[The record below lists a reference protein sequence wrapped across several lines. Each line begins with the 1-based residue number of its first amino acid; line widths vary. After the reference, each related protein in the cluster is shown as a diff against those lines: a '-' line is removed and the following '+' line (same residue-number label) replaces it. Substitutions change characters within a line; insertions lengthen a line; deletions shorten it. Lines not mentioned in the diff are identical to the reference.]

1 MSAVSLQNTNKIPSP
16 ASPVLS
22 PTRSVF
28 SETGETTLFERS
40 AAALDETIQLMTQF
54 RSLLT
59 VFANA
64 NHKKNPV
71 DLSHRALELS
81 NLLFAAHDT
90 VGWGSTDY
98 IRRTLRY
105 LYRTRKFTFNSLCT
119 TRHLFNTLLK
129 LGEVQ
134 EAKLALLEY
143 LELVGVPHV
152 LDKDKSAPKSAEQQQ
167 QSMDSSDDEDEDTYL
182 ENIAETIQNRLDYI
196 VHQSLSS
203 TNNNLLFWEKKLKLL
218 QGIQDQE
225 EEEIYSSDDNDQP
238 PVPMPMP
245 QKKPPTGSYESD
257 MEFDVVKI
265 IIAASQQLYGQHYK
279 QGQEASALSDI
290 AVALMEESEHLK
302 KKKASQWRLLMV
314 QSRRVKGASY
324 GLYAAQCKFIYTF
337 KHKLF
342 LRFICLL
349 KAMMKRKDRHS
360 WLNRLH
366 LLKELLN

>member
-40 AAALDETIQLMTQF
+40 AAALDETIQLVTQF

-98 IRRTLRY
+98 TRRTLRY

-152 LDKDKSAPKSAEQQQ
+152 LDKDKSVPKSAEQQQ

-182 ENIAETIQNRLDYI
+182 ENIAEIIQNRLDYI

-225 EEEIYSSDDNDQP
+225 EEEIYSSDDNDQL

-324 GLYAAQCKFIYTF
+324 GLYAAQCKFIYTL

-366 LLKELLN
+366 LLKELPN

>member
-1 MSAVSLQNTNKIPSP
+1 
-16 ASPVLS
+16 
-22 PTRSVF
+22 
-28 SETGETTLFERS
+28 
-40 AAALDETIQLMTQF
+40 MTQF
-54 RSLLT
+54 RGLFT

-64 NHKKNPV
+64 SYKKNPV
-71 DLSHRALELS
+71 DLGHRALELS

-119 TRHLFNTLLK
+119 TRHIFNTLLK

-134 EAKLALLEY
+134 EAKIALLEY
-143 LELVGVPHV
+143 LELVGVPHL
-152 LDKDKSAPKSAEQQQ
+152 LDKDKSAATLAERQQQHQQQQ

-182 ENIAETIQNRLDYI
+182 ENSAEMIQNRLDYV

-225 EEEIYSSDDNDQP
+225 EEVMYTSDDNDQP
-238 PVPMPMP
+238 PVSTPMP
-245 QKKPPTGSYESD
+245 QKKPPTGSYEND
-257 MEFDVVKI
+257 MEFDVVKV

-279 QGQEASALSDI
+279 QGREASVLSDI

-302 KKKASQWRLLMV
+302 KKKAGQWRLLMV
-314 QSRRVKGASY
+314 QSRRLRGASY
-324 GLYAAQCKFIYTF
+324 GLYAAQCKFIYIF
-337 KHKLF
+337 KHELF

-349 KAMMKRKDRHS
+349 KAMMKRKDRRT